1 MKRIED
7 LWREAGVASPLSLQG
22 CPVKLGQKN
31 RVHILALGD
40 VGTTMLMGLRLLGG
54 DAISTIGILDLSR
67 ENMLRL
73 EQEINQISW
82 PFGQKALPE
91 VCPIS
96 GEELFDCD
104 VFVFCASKGVPALG
118 ASGDVRMA
126 QLSANTQLIR
136 RYGALAAEAG
146 FKGLAAVVSDPVDP
160 LCRAFLDS
168 SQLAAWQVQGY
179 GLGVMN
185 ARALYYSK
193 RDPRFAR
200 YAEEGRAFGPHGADL
215 VIADSIRDYDDV
227 LSRELTELTVS
238 ANMRVRELGYKPYIA
253 PALSSAAISI
263 LLTLQGEW
271 HYSSLYLGDGETGAF
286 LGMKNRMTETG
297 PQYEDILLCEPLY
310 RRIRCAYRNLCE
322 MER

>member
-104 VFVFCASKGVPALG
+104 VFVFCASKGSTG
-118 ASGDVRMA
+118 AGRFG
-126 QLSANTQLIR
+126 R
-136 RYGALAAEAG
+136 RAHGAAFRQYTTDPPLRYAGCRSG

-263 LLTLQGEW
+263 LLTLQGGMALQLVV
-271 HYSSLYLGDGETGAF
+271 SGRRRNRRFSGDEEPHDG
-286 LGMKNRMTETG
+286 NRTAVRG
-297 PQYEDILLCEPLY
+297 YF
-310 RRIRCAYRNLCE
+310 AV
-322 MER
+322 